1 MTANQL
7 RMARSSLRLTI
18 RELARLAD
26 INHMTINRFETE
38 KGGLNH
44 TTQRKSEKCL
54 KQKTSNFL
62 RPAILQ
68 AAMELHLNDKWQP
81 EII

>member
-7 RMARSSLRLTI
+7 RMARSSLRLTV

-44 TTQRKSEKCL
+44 TNAEKIRKVLEAKNIQFLEAGDIASGDGIAL
-54 KQKTSNFL
+54 KRLAET
-62 RPAILQ
+62 
-68 AAMELHLNDKWQP
+68 
-81 EII
+81 